1 MEYVKEVFAQYDRQ
15 CIRVYQAYN
24 PVIAKEA
31 VQLQAFGENC
41 TVLTGE
47 LKRTRNV
54 FLL

>member
-31 VQLQAFGENC
+31 VGLQTFGENFNINR
-41 TVLTGE
+41 
-47 LKRTRNV
+47 RT
-54 FLL
+54 